1 MSGQAGT
8 PAGDSDPSSPQLS
21 CLGLILFPAV
31 GIIEP
36 ENRVLEER
44 DPWIVSLL
52 NVREKE
58 T

>member
-21 CLGLILFPAV
+21 CLGLIYVPSS

-36 ENRVLEER
+36 ENRVPEER

-52 NVREKE
+52 SAKEKE